1 MTKPIHVNG
10 ETFETAVVQSDRP
23 VLVDFYADWCAPC
36 RMIAPVLEQ
45 LADEL
50 DGQLTVAKLD
60 VDANQQLAFQH
71 GVQSIPTL
79 ILFRG
84 GQEAERFVGFAGKGK
99 LLEGLQPHLDTVN
112 A

>member
-1 MTKPIHVNG
+1 MTKPIYVNG
-10 ETFETAVVQSDRP
+10 ETFETEVVQSDRP

-45 LADEL
+45 LAGEL

-60 VDANQQLAFQH
+60 VDANQDLAFRY

-79 ILFRG
+79 ILFRD
-84 GQEAERFVGFAGKGK
+84 GQEAERFVGFAGKGQ
-99 LLEGLQPHLDTVN
+99 LVERLQPYLQTASV
-112 A
+112 